1 MEPLFDYLLKVIA
14 YRFNAGV
21 HGLRVCGAG
30 DWPLANA
37 TITAPPTSSLG
48 LGCPKAEI
56 VYSYRIDGEL
66 YTGIHEESFL
76 MADWLA
82 AYVERF
88 REGRSLVV
96 RVKPG
101 SPGVSSVCE
110 ADQGALVQSQREQL
124 TS

>member
-14 YRFNAGV
+14 YTFNAGA
-21 HGLRVCGAG
+21 HWLRLCGTG
-30 DWPLANA
+30 EWPLAYA
-37 TITAPPTSSLG
+37 TITAPPTSSPG

-66 YTGIHEESFL
+66 YTRIHGESL
-76 MADWLA
+76 SMADSLA
-82 AYVERF
+82 AYVARF

-101 SPGVSSVCE
+101 NPDVSIVCE
-110 ADQGALVQSQREQL
+110 ADQAPLYNLSVNS
-124 TS
+124 